1 MALKLYSKMTHA
13 LRWLLLH
20 RLPTCKSM
28 VSVMSESMERR
39 LSLRERVVLKLHL
52 WVCAWCAWYL
62 EHLHLMRDSLRQRA
76 GEAADDESTSSVSLS
91 TEARE
96 RMKLALRDRRQ

>member
-1 MALKLYSKMTHA
+1 MALKLYSKLTHA
-13 LRWLLLH
+13 LRWFLLH

-28 VSVMSESMERR
+28 VSVMSESLERP
-39 LSLRERVVLKLHL
+39 LTLRERVVLKLHL

-62 EHLHLMRDSLRQRA
+62 EHLHLMRYSLRQRA
-76 GEAADDESTSSVSLS
+76 TEAADSESTSPISLS

-96 RMKLALRDRRQ
+96 RMKLALRDRR

>member
-1 MALKLYSKMTHA
+1 MG
-13 LRWLLLH
+13 LRAKTTDVLRFFLLR
-20 RLPTCKSM
+20 RLPTCKQM
-28 VSVMSESMERR
+28 VALMSESMERR
-39 LSLRERVVLKLHL
+39 LTWRERVVLRVHL

-76 GEAADDESTSSVSLS
+76 GEAADDESTSSASLS

-96 RMKLALRDRRQ
+96 RMKFALRDRR